1 MKKSL
6 NQILLII
13 RSLLPTLQKEYN
25 VKTLEIFGS
34 YIRKDQKPNSDLD
47 LLVIFSNTPT
57 LIKFIELENYL
68 SDRIGIKV
76 DLVMKDSV
84 RPRLRS
90 SILNK
95 AIPV

>member
-1 MKKSL
+1 MKKNL

-13 RSLLPTLQKEYN
+13 RALMPTLKQEFN
-25 VKTLEIFGS
+25 VRTLEIFGS
-34 YIRKDQKPNSDLD
+34 YIKKDQKPNSDLD
-47 LLVIFSNTPT
+47 LLVIFSKTPT
-57 LIKFIELENYL
+57 LIKFIELENFL

-90 SILNK
+90 SILNN